1 MTEQPPR
8 FTDGASYDRMM
19 GPWSRSAGEIFLD
32 WISPAPALDW
42 IDVGCGSGAFTQL
55 VAERCAPRSI
65 LGIDPS
71 EPQLQFARTRP
82 LGGVARFEVGDA
94 MALPLADATVDAA
107 VAALVVYFM
116 PDPAQ
121 GIAEMARVTRPGGLV
136 ATYAW
141 DFSRGG
147 FPYDALGVHM
157 RALGFPPSEPVQPT
171 AAEMEQLTALWV
183 GAGLGEIE
191 TREIIVT
198 RRFASFEEY
207 WEIATTNPRMAEVL
221 ARMTPDQVAELRKRV
236 RDALPVGPGGEIV
249 PVARANA
256 ISGQKY

>member
-1 MTEQPPR
+1 MTDQPPR

-32 WISPAPALDW
+32 WIGPASGLDW

-55 VAERCAPRSI
+55 VVERCAPRSI

-71 EPQLQFARTRP
+71 APQLQFARTRA
-82 LGGVARFEVGDA
+82 LGGVVRFAVGDA
-94 MALPLADATVDAA
+94 MALPLADDAVDAA
-107 VAALVVYFM
+107 VAALVVHFM

-147 FPYDALGVHM
+147 FPYDVLGKEM
-157 RALGFPPSEPVQPT
+157 RALGFAPSEPVQPT
-171 AAEMEQLTALWV
+171 VAEMEQLKALWA
-183 GAGLGEIE
+183 GAGLQEID
-191 TREIIVT
+191 TREIEVT
-198 RRFASFEEY
+198 RRFADFDDY
-207 WEIATTNPRMAEVL
+207 WEIATTTPRMALVL
-221 ARMTPDQVAELRKRV
+221 GRMTPEQVAELRTRV
-236 RDALPVGPGGEIV
+236 RDVLPVGAEGEIA

-256 ISGQKY
+256 IWGLK